1 MKKLTSKE
9 KAIVKNL
16 NSALYTVQYLEEW
29 INNNDDI
36 FSNAIGALTA
46 MGAKGFYDA
55 IQLQVK
61 IQKKIRDEY
70 MVSGI
75 CLALAE
81 IASGAEIV
89 EVLENAGITTNKNTV
104 PGETRSPFVTS
115 GIRVGSPALTARGMK
130 GKEFEFIGNKIADVL
145 SDISNSKLQAQVKE
159 EVRDLAHRF
168 IIYDRAMY

>member
-16 NSALYTVQYLEEW
+16 NSALYTVEYLEEW
-29 INNNDDI
+29 INNNDDV
-36 FSNAIGALTA
+36 FSNAVGALTA

-89 EVLENAGITTNKNTV
+89 EVLENAGIT
-104 PGETRSPFVTS
+104 
-115 GIRVGSPALTARGMK
+115 
-130 GKEFEFIGNKIADVL
+130 KEFAESCGVDNYDMEQLEDEF
-145 SDISNSKLQAQVKE
+145 QALHEREAILAAVK
-159 EVRDLAHRF
+159 
-168 IIYDRAMY
+168 RATKENVV

>member
-16 NSALYTVQYLEEW
+16 NSALYTVEYLEEW
-29 INNNDDI
+29 INNNDDV
-36 FSNAIGALTA
+36 FSNAVGALTA

-75 CLALAE
+75 CLSLAE

-89 EVLENAGITTNKNTV
+89 EVLENAGIT
-104 PGETRSPFVTS
+104 
-115 GIRVGSPALTARGMK
+115 
-130 GKEFEFIGNKIADVL
+130 KEFAESCGVDNYDIERLEDEFQTLHEREAILA
-145 SDISNSKLQAQVKE
+145 AVK
-159 EVRDLAHRF
+159 
-168 IIYDRAMY
+168 RATKENVV

>member
-1 MKKLTSKE
+1 MKKLTSEE

-16 NSALYTVQYLEEW
+16 NSALYTVEYLEEW
-29 INNNDDI
+29 INNNDDV
-36 FSNAIGALTA
+36 FSNAVGALTA

-89 EVLENAGITTNKNTV
+89 EVLENADIT
-104 PGETRSPFVTS
+104 
-115 GIRVGSPALTARGMK
+115 
-130 GKEFEFIGNKIADVL
+130 KEFAESCGVDNYDIERLEDEFQALHEREAIL
-145 SDISNSKLQAQVKE
+145 SAVK
-159 EVRDLAHRF
+159 
-168 IIYDRAMY
+168 RAAKENVV

>member
-29 INNNDDI
+29 INNNDDV
-36 FSNAIGALTA
+36 FSNAVGALTA

-55 IQLQVK
+55 VQLQVK

-89 EVLENAGITTNKNTV
+89 EVLENAGITKEVAESCGVDNYDI
-104 PGETRSPFVTS
+104 ERLEDEFQ
-115 GIRVGSPALTARGMK
+115 ALHEREAILAAVKRAT
-130 GKEFEFIGNKIADVL
+130 KENV
-145 SDISNSKLQAQVKE
+145 V
-159 EVRDLAHRF
+159 
-168 IIYDRAMY
+168 

>member
-16 NSALYTVQYLEEW
+16 NSALYTVEYLEEW
-29 INNNDDI
+29 INNNDDV
-36 FSNAIGALTA
+36 FSNAVGALTA

-89 EVLENAGITTNKNTV
+89 EVLENAGIT
-104 PGETRSPFVTS
+104 
-115 GIRVGSPALTARGMK
+115 
-130 GKEFEFIGNKIADVL
+130 KEFAESCGVDNYDIERLEDEF
-145 SDISNSKLQAQVKE
+145 QALHEREAILAAVK
-159 EVRDLAHRF
+159 
-168 IIYDRAMY
+168 RATKENVV

>member
-16 NSALYTVQYLEEW
+16 NSALYTVEYLEEW
-29 INNNDDI
+29 INNNDDV
-36 FSNAIGALTA
+36 FSNAVGALTA

-55 IQLQVK
+55 VQLQVK

-89 EVLENAGITTNKNTV
+89 EVLENAGIT
-104 PGETRSPFVTS
+104 
-115 GIRVGSPALTARGMK
+115 
-130 GKEFEFIGNKIADVL
+130 KEFAESCGVDNYDIERLEDDFKELHEREAVL
-145 SDISNSKLQAQVKE
+145 AAANRAAVKE
-159 EVRDLAHRF
+159 NVV
-168 IIYDRAMY
+168 

>member
-29 INNNDDI
+29 INNNDDV
-36 FSNAIGALTA
+36 FSNAVGALTA

-89 EVLENAGITTNKNTV
+89 EVLENAGIT
-104 PGETRSPFVTS
+104 
-115 GIRVGSPALTARGMK
+115 
-130 GKEFEFIGNKIADVL
+130 KEFAESCGVDNYDIERLEDEF
-145 SDISNSKLQAQVKE
+145 QALHEREAILAAVK
-159 EVRDLAHRF
+159 
-168 IIYDRAMY
+168 RATKENVV

>member
-55 IQLQVK
+55 VQLQVK

-89 EVLENAGITTNKNTV
+89 EVLENAGIT
-104 PGETRSPFVTS
+104 
-115 GIRVGSPALTARGMK
+115 
-130 GKEFEFIGNKIADVL
+130 KEFAESCGVDDYDIERLEDEFQELHEREAVL
-145 SDISNSKLQAQVKE
+145 AAAKRAAKE
-159 EVRDLAHRF
+159 NVV
-168 IIYDRAMY
+168 

>member
-9 KAIVKNL
+9 KSIIKNL
-16 NSALYTVQYLEEW
+16 NSNLYTVEYLEEW

-36 FSNAIGALTA
+36 FSNAVGALTA

-61 IQKKIRDEY
+61 IQKRIRDEY
-70 MVSGI
+70 MVCGI

-89 EVLENAGITTNKNTV
+89 EVLENVGIT
-104 PGETRSPFVTS
+104 
-115 GIRVGSPALTARGMK
+115 
-130 GKEFEFIGNKIADVL
+130 KEFAERCGVDDYDIERLEDDFKELHEREAVL
-145 SDISNSKLQAQVKE
+145 AAANWAVVKE
-159 EVRDLAHRF
+159 NVV
-168 IIYDRAMY
+168 

>member
-16 NSALYTVQYLEEW
+16 NSALYTVEYLEEW
-29 INNNDDI
+29 INNNDDV
-36 FSNAIGALTA
+36 FSNAVGALTA

-55 IQLQVK
+55 VQLQVK

-89 EVLENAGITTNKNTV
+89 EVLENAGIT
-104 PGETRSPFVTS
+104 
-115 GIRVGSPALTARGMK
+115 
-130 GKEFEFIGNKIADVL
+130 KEFAESCGVDNYDIERLEDEF
-145 SDISNSKLQAQVKE
+145 QALHEREAILAAANRAVVKE
-159 EVRDLAHRF
+159 NVV
-168 IIYDRAMY
+168 

>member
-1 MKKLTSKE
+1 MKKLTSEE

-16 NSALYTVQYLEEW
+16 NSALYTVEYLEEW
-29 INNNDDI
+29 INNNDDV
-36 FSNAIGALTA
+36 FSNAVGALTA

-89 EVLENAGITTNKNTV
+89 EVLENAGIT
-104 PGETRSPFVTS
+104 
-115 GIRVGSPALTARGMK
+115 
-130 GKEFEFIGNKIADVL
+130 KEFAESCGVDNYDIERLEDEF
-145 SDISNSKLQAQVKE
+145 QALHEREAILAAANRAVVKE
-159 EVRDLAHRF
+159 NVV
-168 IIYDRAMY
+168 

>member
-16 NSALYTVQYLEEW
+16 NSALYTVEYLEEW
-29 INNNDDI
+29 INNNDDV
-36 FSNAIGALTA
+36 FSNAVGALTA

-55 IQLQVK
+55 VQLQVK

-89 EVLENAGITTNKNTV
+89 EVLENAGIT
-104 PGETRSPFVTS
+104 
-115 GIRVGSPALTARGMK
+115 
-130 GKEFEFIGNKIADVL
+130 KEFAERCGVDDYDMEQLEDEFQEL
-145 SDISNSKLQAQVKE
+145 HEKE
-159 EVRDLAHRF
+159 QEKTNG
-168 IIYDRAMY
+168 

>member
-29 INNNDDI
+29 INNSDDV
-36 FSNAIGALTA
+36 FSNAVGALTA

-89 EVLENAGITTNKNTV
+89 EVLENAGIT
-104 PGETRSPFVTS
+104 
-115 GIRVGSPALTARGMK
+115 
-130 GKEFEFIGNKIADVL
+130 KEFAESCGVDDY
-145 SDISNSKLQAQVKE
+145 DIERLEDDFKALHEREAILAAVK
-159 EVRDLAHRF
+159 
-168 IIYDRAMY
+168 RATKENVV

>member
-16 NSALYTVQYLEEW
+16 NSALYTVEYLEEW
-29 INNNDDI
+29 INNNDDV
-36 FSNAIGALTA
+36 FSNAVGALTA

-89 EVLENAGITTNKNTV
+89 EVLENAGIT
-104 PGETRSPFVTS
+104 
-115 GIRVGSPALTARGMK
+115 
-130 GKEFEFIGNKIADVL
+130 KEFAESCGVDNYDIERLEDEF
-145 SDISNSKLQAQVKE
+145 QALHEKE
-159 EVRDLAHRF
+159 QEKTNE
-168 IIYDRAMY
+168 

>member
-29 INNNDDI
+29 INNNDDV
-36 FSNAIGALTA
+36 FSNAVGALTA
-46 MGAKGFYDA
+46 MGAKGFYDGV
-55 IQLQVK
+55 QLQVK

-89 EVLENAGITTNKNTV
+89 EVLENAGIT
-104 PGETRSPFVTS
+104 
-115 GIRVGSPALTARGMK
+115 
-130 GKEFEFIGNKIADVL
+130 KEFAESCGVDNYDIERLEDEF
-145 SDISNSKLQAQVKE
+145 QALHEREAILAAVK
-159 EVRDLAHRF
+159 
-168 IIYDRAMY
+168 RATKENVV

>member
-16 NSALYTVQYLEEW
+16 NSALYTVEYLEEW
-29 INNNDDI
+29 INNNDDV
-36 FSNAIGALTA
+36 FSNAVGALTA

-70 MVSGI
+70 MVSSI

-89 EVLENAGITTNKNTV
+89 EVLENAGIT
-104 PGETRSPFVTS
+104 
-115 GIRVGSPALTARGMK
+115 
-130 GKEFEFIGNKIADVL
+130 KEFAESCGVDDYDIERLEDEFQELHEREAVL
-145 SDISNSKLQAQVKE
+145 AAAKRAAKE
-159 EVRDLAHRF
+159 NVV
-168 IIYDRAMY
+168 

>member
-29 INNNDDI
+29 INNNDDV
-36 FSNAIGALTA
+36 FSNTVGALTA

-55 IQLQVK
+55 VQLQVK

-89 EVLENAGITTNKNTV
+89 EVLENAGIT
-104 PGETRSPFVTS
+104 
-115 GIRVGSPALTARGMK
+115 
-130 GKEFEFIGNKIADVL
+130 KEFAESCGVDNYDIERLEDEFQALHEREAVL
-145 SDISNSKLQAQVKE
+145 AAVK
-159 EVRDLAHRF
+159 
-168 IIYDRAMY
+168 RATKENGV